1 MVNRGRPSRD
11 CRPCRKRKL
20 RCDLQRDKCGQCRR
34 ANIACFGWPDPRALI
49 IRDETAS
56 ARQKVLSRHSNCNAL
71 PTSLSPSWQVR
82 ARHAFFAYYVF
93 GFSRSHD
100 ALAQLYA
107 AASVDSV
114 LSAAV
119 DAAALAFMVKHHQA
133 PGSVIE
139 TRSAP
144 VRPTALGRLATE
156 SYTAS
161 IRRLS
166 SIMNAAMQPTSAAGA
181 TGSGVEQL
189 HDDATLQAV
198 LLLDLYEK
206 LAHVGS
212 RPGRAPR
219 PHDTISSSDHPGDGP
234 WMSHLRGA
242 LDLVRARGPHRR
254 YSSPTAR
261 RLTARL
267 AMTVVISCAVAG
279 VHVPAEL
286 QELRMG
292 LLPYLGTPS
301 LSEDRVTKVWN
312 ADWVD
317 PKFAATGLVIGVVN
331 LAADVSLGTT
341 TASEVVRLATK
352 LDGQLV
358 EMERGLPPPWQS
370 ERKYTSTD
378 SKIVYAGYYDT
389 YTDHF
394 VAQVRNVIRSMRLLL
409 ADLACKHCLPCWDPA
424 DDPCGTSVSAL
435 VRDLCCDICASVPQ
449 FVWPEA
455 RSDNRI
461 PFTPLQ
467 TLQCYTLLSPLYLA
481 GKLSPQLGMRTWV
494 IAILKYMAD
503 CGGMRAAKTVADI
516 LLYAPQ
522 VSYWQ
527 IYAMLGSYAFAA

>member
-1 MVNRGRPSRD
+1 M
-11 CRPCRKRKL
+11 
-20 RCDLQRDKCGQCRR
+20 
-34 ANIACFGWPDPRALI
+34 I

-71 PTSLSPSWQVR
+71 PASLSPSWQVR

-144 VRPTALGRLATE
+144 VRPTALVRLATE

-219 PHDTISSSDHPGDGP
+219 PLDTISSSDHPGDGP

-242 LDLVRARGPHRR
+242 LDLVRVRGPHRS
-254 YSSPTAR
+254 YSSSTAR

-292 LLPYLGTPS
+292 LLPYLGTPP
-301 LSEDRVTKVWN
+301 LIEDRVTKVWN
-312 ADWVD
+312 ADSVD
-317 PKFAATGLVIGVVN
+317 PKFAATSLVIGVVN
-331 LAADVSLGTT
+331 LTADVSLGHT

-352 LDGQLV
+352 LDNQLV

-370 ERKYTSTD
+370 KRIYTSTD
-378 SKIVYAGYYDT
+378 SKTIYSGYYDI

-409 ADLACKHCLPCWDPA
+409 AGLAWEHCLACSDPA

-455 RSDNRI
+455 RSENRI

-494 IAILKYMAD
+494 IAILNYMAD
-503 CGGMRAAKTVADI
+503 CGGMRAAKSVADI
-516 LLYAPQ
+516 LLYTPQ